1 MIGTVGSENRMDST
15 VLGDAVNLAS
25 RLEALTKNYRCPML
39 VSEDTKNLLAD
50 QEEFHWRMLD
60 QVMVKGKNDP
70 VKIFEV
76 LDPNSDPA
84 FESKMK
90 VAEMFENS
98 REFYIQQDWN
108 PAIEGFQECLNLLPK
123 DAALEMHLDRAR
135 SFALSNPPENWDGVH
150 QYFEK

>member
-1 MIGTVGSENRMDST
+1 
-15 VLGDAVNLAS
+15 
-25 RLEALTKNYRCPML
+25 
-39 VSEDTKNLLAD
+39 
-50 QEEFHWRMLD
+50 
-60 QVMVKGKNDP
+60 MVKGKNDP

-108 PAIEGFQECLNLLPK
+108 PAIEGFQECLNLLPE

>member
-1 MIGTVGSENRMDST
+1 KGGKQEAGQEI
-15 VLGDAVNLAS
+15 DAMA
-25 RLEALTKNYRCPML
+25 ELT
-39 VSEDTKNLLAD
+39 
-50 QEEFHWRMLD
+50 
-60 QVMVKGKNDP
+60 
-70 VKIFEV
+70 I
-76 LDPNSDPA
+76 
-84 FESKMK
+84 MK

-108 PAIEGFQECLNLLPK
+108 PAIEGFQECLNLLPE